1 MKFLKY
7 LLGGI
12 AAVFILVFAGSLLL
26 SKSYYLERSI
36 EIQAPPENVFPL
48 IGELRNWAEWS
59 PRNQMDPDMEV
70 TYGASTTGLGGS
82 YQWSG
87 EKAGNGS
94 MTISR
99 FSPPGSIAFEM
110 VFKGW
115 EKSPSSSSFYLVPS
129 SEGCRVTWD
138 FSGEF
143 SGNPIQRY
151 FGVMFDKLVGDQYET
166 GLVNIKSKVEAD

>member
-12 AAVFILVFAGSLLL
+12 AVVFILVFLGSLSL

-36 EIQAPPENVFPL
+36 EIKAPPENVFPL

-59 PRNQMDPDMEV
+59 PWYQMDPAMKV
-70 TYGASTTGLGGS
+70 TYGATTTGNGGS
-82 YQWSG
+82 YSWSG

-94 MTISR
+94 LTIST
-99 FSPPGSIAFEM
+99 FNPPGVISFEM

-115 EKSPSSSSFYLVPS
+115 EKSPSNASFKIVPTA
-129 SEGCRVTWD
+129 EGCRVTWD

-143 SGNPIQRY
+143 SVNPIQRY
-151 FGVMFDKLVGDQYET
+151 FGVLFEKLVGDQYET
-166 GLVNIKSKVEAD
+166 GLVSIKSLVEAD